1 MARGSSRGSAI
12 MGPLCVCALC
22 FFTATF
28 VGPLGANAPRGCR
41 TRRQVATETETA
53 FETETEPVEVEDFYE
68 LLGVSEE
75 ADVKE
80 IKAAYRQAARLTHPD
95 FFRTKPKEEREKAQ
109 ERFTQVN
116 KAFEVLT
123 DPKKRQ
129 AYDLRGLAGLAEF
142 EFNGERII
150 MPPPWRVRVGYTGHH
165 FWKMKEYFVG
175 FMLETLP
182 DVSHEVILSA
192 FEEATK
198 DPIGVGQAILV
209 DRCTEK
215 RAKDVV
221 EALQE
226 YGLVCMCEEVP
237 DEELREEEDEEEAE
251 EPKPKP
257 VVKQEPT
264 EEANEEDDKA
274 DHSGMWLVRDP
285 LRLRRTGPA
294 GCPDTTR
301 QGESDE
307 ESDGMLLVDLPV
319 AKVVA
324 QACSGDAR
332 AARKKQCDFGSE
344 VANLLARGYKV
355 ESAKEEAPK
364 EEEAD
369 DKPEEATDKPEKAN
383 DKPEALW
390 GTAVQMLLREGTQ
403 NYVFDVD
410 AYEGYQP
417 LVPQQKKVVVVQ
429 ARPADSTML
438 DLITLV
444 SAVGLQQELKNAK
457 QGETI
462 IKEESMDPRHHLDR
476 RGSVG
481 WVAGRMLDLLTLLSA
496 AGLQQELEKA
506 KEKTGE
512 VIKEE
517 TVESDFLGSCAEQ
530 MAEAMEGFE
539 RLVAQGFSGS
549 SQEEMVPPKKV

>member
-80 IKAAYRQAARLTHPD
+80 IKAAFRQAARLTHPD

-215 RAKDVV
+215 HAKDVV

-257 VVKQEPT
+257 VVKQAPT
-264 EEANEEDDKA
+264 QPKPKPQPVVNQVPPTPPKPQPQPVVNQVPPTPPKPQPQPPVVNQVPPTPPKPKPQPVVNQAPPTPPK
-274 DHSGMWLVRDP
+274 P
-285 LRLRRTGPA
+285 KP
-294 GCPDTTR
+294 
-301 QGESDE
+301 
-307 ESDGMLLVDLPV
+307 LVDRTPSKKSPTPISPSPAPEPPLKWRWPHS
-319 AKVVA
+319 ARSPPCY
-324 QACSGDAR
+324 QA
-332 AARKKQCDFGSE
+332 SE
-344 VANLLARGYKV
+344 VIFK
-355 ESAKEEAPK
+355 
-364 EEEAD
+364 
-369 DKPEEATDKPEKAN
+369 
-383 DKPEALW
+383 
-390 GTAVQMLLREGTQ
+390 
-403 NYVFDVD
+403 
-410 AYEGYQP
+410 
-417 LVPQQKKVVVVQ
+417 
-429 ARPADSTML
+429 
-438 DLITLV
+438 
-444 SAVGLQQELKNAK
+444 
-457 QGETI
+457 
-462 IKEESMDPRHHLDR
+462 R
-476 RGSVG
+476 R
-481 WVAGRMLDLLTLLSA
+481 R
-496 AGLQQELEKA
+496 
-506 KEKTGE
+506 
-512 VIKEE
+512 
-517 TVESDFLGSCAEQ
+517 
-530 MAEAMEGFE
+530 
-539 RLVAQGFSGS
+539 
-549 SQEEMVPPKKV
+549 